1 MIASSTYELAL
12 KCPECVNLHT
22 KFHRDLFGDQPYLMC
37 ASTICLASQII
48 APCHVDDSKLHLLFP
63 VKDINKAARQ
73 ITEDLKK
80 VASPLVLAE

>member
-22 KFHRDLFGDQPYLMC
+22 EFHRDLFWDRLYLMC

-63 VKDINKAARQ
+63 VKDIDKAARQ